1 MQLTS
6 QINGLESRLKFSR
19 RDKEVTVSN
28 CLCTL
33 LLCSINFILV
43 SYCLYVR
50 NYYDH

>member
-28 CLCTL
+28 FSCSVL
-33 LLCSINFILV
+33 LYSISIRAEQL
-43 SYCLYVR
+43 SE
-50 NYYDH
+50 